1 MPGLHKSNRECSFIT
16 RVGEVPYVLLIK
28 SSHLQKKSKLIRWIG
43 KPEISKPPA
52 QVQVKPSNQRLKVR
66 RKKMR
71 LDSTLAQ
78 IRKRPENDFKNE
90 IQVFNPQ
97 PDQLY
102 SEFYAAINRRDDTFY
117 VVSFSEQHMLLPAL
131 YHNNTR
137 RPKMSL
143 LMPSVYPNGNYYYS
157 MFSLSFFNLVCRRN
171 IQSNLHPLNAN
182 RL

>member
-1 MPGLHKSNRECSFIT
+1 M
-16 RVGEVPYVLLIK
+16 
-28 SSHLQKKSKLIRWIG
+28 SKQ
-43 KPEISKPPA
+43 PS
-52 QVQVKPSNQRLKVR
+52 QVQAKPSNQRLKVR

-71 LDSTLAQ
+71 LDSSLAQ
-78 IRKRPENDFKNE
+78 IRKREGYGPENDIKNE

-143 LMPSVYPNGNYYYS
+143 LMPSVYPNGNYS
-157 MFSLSFFNLVCRRN
+157 VFSLSFFLFGLPQKRP
-171 IQSNLHPLNAN
+171 IKLTSP
-182 RL
+182 